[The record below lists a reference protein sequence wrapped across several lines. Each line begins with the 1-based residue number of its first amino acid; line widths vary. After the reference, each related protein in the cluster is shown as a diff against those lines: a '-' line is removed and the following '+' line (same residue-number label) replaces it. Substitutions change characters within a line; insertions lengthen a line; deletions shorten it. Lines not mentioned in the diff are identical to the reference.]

1 MDNSIYERI
10 LNGELSFK
18 VEDSCPVATKDIAVN
33 LKNRKTAIDSAMY
46 GPLNPSEPNEDY
58 WKKIGEEWDVDVASA
73 KKQLCGNCALFI
85 VTPQM
90 KDCINSGVTGGERPD
105 EWAAIDSAG
114 ELGYCEAFDF
124 KCASKRTCRAWVVGG
139 PITEEKENQVEE
151 KAAKGGQE
159 NQISSWMNSMNDDE
173 VDSLFPENEEV
184 TDEEAK
190 WMFGDEAESFK
201 QSLMKRRKMRGGYV
215 SPNMGMEEKAAKK
228 PVLRD
233 PKGGLTAAGRA
244 HFNKTEGSNLKP
256 GVQGPADTP
265 EKMRRKGSFLTRFF
279 TNPRGPMKDEKGRPT
294 RLALSAAAWG
304 EPVPQTVEAA
314 KKLANKGQS
323 LLGRYRRYKESSKGK
338 KSLESF
344 DFFIKELGAPVGQQS
359 GTVGSRQPKP
369 AAGGSQKPKTISG
382 RGGGSSSSENYNP
395 KARDMDGDG
404 NVQEGTEFMR
414 AADPRTETADST
426 DRRRRNAPPKNDST
440 DRRRRDAQR
449 GNESRPPSTPAVA
462 GTVDL
467 DKRKPVTRPDGTTAT
482 VRNEQIVIGTAD
494 GLTTLIPTTGPNG
507 EYWDPETQEGT
518 SAAVAHYEKTDEHLG
533 KFKTEGEAG
542 AYSDWLYAQE
552 TSRTGQTSRTWQTD
566 TGSADTRERG
576 IIRENLEKM
585 GFDGEAFRK
594 LVDAE
599 SRKLKPGQKTNWN
612 PGRLPNGG
620 KIAADGTYIPPDMV
634 REDDKRASDYYRE
647 RREARANASRP
658 KITREGDVVPDKNRD
673 RIPPKKTTT
682 RTGSADS
689 MERNT
694 PKAPRTG
701 TADSMERNAPRTPR
715 TGTADSMERNAPR
728 TPRTGTADSM
738 ERNAPRTPRTG
749 TADSMERDAPKAP
762 RTGTADA
769 QGRRAEAEERRRT
782 GKGQGFDKLET
793 EAEVNAYRESYGL
806 PPIKPKSPSG
816 GRTGSADSQERTSS
830 TSRRP
835 NVQVPTTSDGT
846 IIPNKNTDRRKPKP
860 KGPTPLEDFI

>member
-1 MDNSIYERI
+1 MENSIYERI

-58 WKKIGEEWDVDVASA
+58 WEKIGEEWDVDVASA

-139 PITEEKENQVEE
+139 PITEEKENQTEE
-151 KAAKGGQE
+151 KTAKGSQE

-173 VDSLFPENEEV
+173 VESLFPENEEV

-233 PKGGLTAAGRA
+233 PQGGLTAAGRA

-314 KKLANKGQS
+314 KKLADKGQS

-344 DFFIKELGAPVGQQS
+344 DFFIKELGAPVAQQA

-369 AAGGSQKPKTISG
+369 AAGASQKPKTISG

-395 KARDMDGDG
+395 NARDMDGDG

-414 AADPRTETADST
+414 AADSRTGTADSMERDANRSRTTDRRRRNAPPKDDST
-426 DRRRRNAPPKNDST
+426 DRRRRNAPRTSDRANPPASAITDITMPKADIEKAIQEGRATRNSD
-440 DRRRRDAQR
+440 
-449 GNESRPPSTPAVA
+449 
-462 GTVDL
+462 GTVSFN
-467 DKRKPVTRPDGTTAT
+467 RSRV
-482 VRNEQIVIGTAD
+482 
-494 GLTTLIPTTGPNG
+494 
-507 EYWDPETQEGT
+507 WD
-518 SAAVAHYEKTDEHLG
+518 
-533 KFKTEGEAG
+533 TE
-542 AYSDWLYAQE
+542 S
-552 TSRTGQTSRTWQTD
+552 
-566 TGSADTRERG
+566 GSADTRERA
-576 IIRENLEKM
+576 IIRDNLEGM

-594 LVDAE
+594 FIDAE

-620 KIAADGTYIPPDMV
+620 KIAGDGTYIPPDMV
-634 REDDKRASDYYRE
+634 REDDKKASDYYRE

-701 TADSMERNAPRTPR
+701 TADSMERNAPKAPR

-728 TPRTGTADSM
+728 TPRSGTADSM
-738 ERNAPRTPRTG
+738 ERNAPKAPRTGTADSMERDAPRTPRSG

-806 PPIKPKSPSG
+806 PPIKPKSPNG

-835 NVQVPTTSDGT
+835 DVQVPTTSDGT

>member
-58 WKKIGEEWDVDVASA
+58 WEKIGEEWDVDVPSA
-73 KKQLCGNCALFI
+73 KKQLCGNCVMFI
-85 VTPQM
+85 VTPEM
-90 KDCINSGVTGGERPD
+90 KDCISSGVTGGERPD

-139 PITEEKENQVEE
+139 PITEEKENQTEE
-151 KAAKGGQE
+151 KTAKGGQE

-201 QSLMKRRKMRGGYV
+201 QSLMERRKMRGGYA

-314 KKLANKGQS
+314 KKLADKGQS

-338 KSLESF
+338 KSLESY
-344 DFFIKELGAPVGQQS
+344 DFFVKKLGAPVGQQGGTVS
-359 GTVGSRQPKP
+359 SRSGGTVG
-369 AAGGSQKPKTISG
+369 
-382 RGGGSSSSENYNP
+382 GSSGQTNYDP
-395 KARDMDGDG
+395 SARDADGDG

-414 AADPRTETADST
+414 AAAPRKDDTT
-426 DRRRRNAPPKNDST
+426 DRRRRNAPRTRGASDS
-440 DRRRRDAQR
+440 
-449 GNESRPPSTPAVA
+449 PAN
-462 GTVDL
+462 T
-467 DKRKPVTRPDGTTAT
+467 
-482 VRNEQIVIGTAD
+482 
-494 GLTTLIPTTGPNG
+494 
-507 EYWDPETQEGT
+507 
-518 SAAVAHYEKTDEHLG
+518 
-533 KFKTEGEAG
+533 
-542 AYSDWLYAQE
+542 
-552 TSRTGQTSRTWQTD
+552 TSRTWQTD

-585 GFDGEAFRK
+585 GFDGVAFRK
-594 LVDAE
+594 FIDAE

-620 KIAADGTYIPPDMV
+620 KIAGDGTYIPPDMV
-634 REDDKRASDYYRE
+634 REDDKKASDYYRE

-682 RTGSADS
+682 RSGSADS
-689 MERNT
+689 MERNA

-701 TADSMERNAPRTPR
+701 TADSM
-715 TGTADSMERNAPR
+715 
-728 TPRTGTADSM
+728 
-738 ERNAPRTPRTG
+738 
-749 TADSMERDAPKAP
+749 
-762 RTGTADA
+762 
-769 QGRRAEAEERRRT
+769 
-782 GKGQGFDKLET
+782 
-793 EAEVNAYRESYGL
+793 
-806 PPIKPKSPSG
+806 
-816 GRTGSADSQERTSS
+816 ERTSS

>member
-114 ELGYCEAFDF
+114 QLGYCEAFDF

-201 QSLMKRRKMRGGYV
+201 QSLMERRKMRGGYV

-304 EPVPQTVEAA
+304 ESVPQTVEAA
-314 KKLANKGQS
+314 KKLADKGQS

-344 DFFIKELGAPVGQQS
+344 DFFIKELGAPVAQQS

-369 AAGGSQKPKTISG
+369 AAGASQKPQTISG

-395 KARDMDGDG
+395 NARDMDGDG

-414 AADPRTETADST
+414 SAQPRQGTADSMERDADRTRTT
-426 DRRRRNAPPKNDST
+426 DRRRRNAPRTGDRANPPASAITDITMPK
-440 DRRRRDAQR
+440 
-449 GNESRPPSTPAVA
+449 
-462 GTVDL
+462 
-467 DKRKPVTRPDGTTAT
+467 
-482 VRNEQIVIGTAD
+482 AD
-494 GLTTLIPTTGPNG
+494 I
-507 EYWDPETQEGT
+507 EKAIQEGRAT
-518 SAAVAHYEKTDEHLG
+518 RD
-533 KFKTEGEAG
+533 
-542 AYSDWLYAQE
+542 SDGNV
-552 TSRTGQTSRTWQTD
+552 SFNRSRTWQTD
-566 TGSADTRERG
+566 SGSADTRERG
-576 IIRENLEKM
+576 IVRDNLEGM
-585 GFDGEAFRK
+585 GFDGVAFRK
-594 LVDAE
+594 LIDAE

-634 REDDKRASDYYRE
+634 REDDKRISDYYRE
-647 RREARANASRP
+647 RREARANAPRP
-658 KITREGDVVPDKNRD
+658 KITREGDVIPDKNRD

-682 RTGSADS
+682 RSGSADS
-689 MERNT
+689 MERNA
-694 PKAPRTG
+694 PKAPR
-701 TADSMERNAPRTPR
+701 S
-715 TGTADSMERNAPR
+715 
-728 TPRTGTADSM
+728 
-738 ERNAPRTPRTG
+738 G
-749 TADSMERDAPKAP
+749 TADSMERDAPRTPRSGTADSMERAAP
-762 RTGTADA
+762 RTPRSGSADA
-769 QGRRAEAEERRRT
+769 QERRAEAEERRRT

-806 PPIKPKSPSG
+806 PPIKPKSPNG

-835 NVQVPTTSDGT
+835 DVQVPTTSDGT

>member
-58 WKKIGEEWDVDVASA
+58 WEKIGEEWDVDVPSA
-73 KKQLCGNCALFI
+73 KKQLCGNCVMFI
-85 VTPQM
+85 VTPEM
-90 KDCINSGVTGGERPD
+90 KDCISSGVTGGERPD

-139 PITEEKENQVEE
+139 PITEEKENRVEE

-173 VDSLFPENEEV
+173 VDSLFPENEEM

-201 QSLMKRRKMRGGYV
+201 QSLMERRKMRGGYA
-215 SPNMGMEEKAAKK
+215 SLDMEQKGKSASKEDSLSFLDSKEAEFSDYIDSLDDDEFDAKFPDDSDETVNEVK
-228 PVLRD
+228 FLFGVGVAFGRRTLMNRRKRRKKKETEGQFSTKGAGNSQLRD

-256 GVQGPADTP
+256 GVKGPADTP

-314 KKLANKGQS
+314 KKLADKGQS

-338 KSLESF
+338 KSLESY
-344 DFFIKELGAPVGQQS
+344 DFFVKKLGAPVGQQGGTVS
-359 GTVGSRQPKP
+359 SRSGGTVG
-369 AAGGSQKPKTISG
+369 
-382 RGGGSSSSENYNP
+382 GSSGQTNYNP
-395 KARDMDGDG
+395 SARDADGDG

-414 AADPRTETADST
+414 AAAPRKDDTTDRRRRNAPRKDDTT
-426 DRRRRNAPPKNDST
+426 DRRRRNAPPKDDTT
-440 DRRRRDAQR
+440 DRRRRNAPRTR
-449 GNESRPPSTPAVA
+449 GASDSPAN
-462 GTVDL
+462 T
-467 DKRKPVTRPDGTTAT
+467 
-482 VRNEQIVIGTAD
+482 
-494 GLTTLIPTTGPNG
+494 
-507 EYWDPETQEGT
+507 
-518 SAAVAHYEKTDEHLG
+518 
-533 KFKTEGEAG
+533 
-542 AYSDWLYAQE
+542 
-552 TSRTGQTSRTWQTD
+552 TSRTWQTD

-594 LVDAE
+594 FIDAE

-620 KIAADGTYIPPDMV
+620 KIAGDGTYIPPDMV
-634 REDDKRASDYYRE
+634 REDDKKASDYYRE

-689 MERNT
+689 MERNA

-715 TGTADSMERNAPR
+715 SGTADSM
-728 TPRTGTADSM
+728 
-738 ERNAPRTPRTG
+738 
-749 TADSMERDAPKAP
+749 
-762 RTGTADA
+762 
-769 QGRRAEAEERRRT
+769 
-782 GKGQGFDKLET
+782 
-793 EAEVNAYRESYGL
+793 
-806 PPIKPKSPSG
+806 
-816 GRTGSADSQERTSS
+816 ERTSS

-835 NVQVPTTSDGT
+835 DVQVPTTSDGT

>member
-58 WKKIGEEWDVDVASA
+58 WEKIGEEWDVDVPSA
-73 KKQLCGNCALFI
+73 KKQLCGNCVMFI
-85 VTPQM
+85 VTPEM
-90 KDCINSGVTGGERPD
+90 KDCISSGVTGGERPD

-139 PITEEKENQVEE
+139 PITEEKENRVEE

-173 VDSLFPENEEV
+173 VDSLFPENEEM

-201 QSLMKRRKMRGGYV
+201 QSLMERRKMRGGYA
-215 SPNMGMEEKAAKK
+215 SLDMEQKGKSASKEDSLSFLDSKEAEFSDYIDSLDDDEFDAKFPDDSDETVNEVK
-228 PVLRD
+228 FLFGVGVAFGRRTLMNRRKRRKKKETEGQFSTKGAGNSQLRD

-256 GVQGPADTP
+256 GVKGPADTP

-314 KKLANKGQS
+314 KKLDDKGQS

-338 KSLESF
+338 KSLESY
-344 DFFIKELGAPVGQQS
+344 DFFVKKLGAPVGQQGGTVS
-359 GTVGSRQPKP
+359 SRSGGTVG
-369 AAGGSQKPKTISG
+369 
-382 RGGGSSSSENYNP
+382 GSSGQTNYNP
-395 KARDMDGDG
+395 SARDADGDG

-414 AADPRTETADST
+414 AAAPRKDDTTDRRRRNAPRKDDTT
-426 DRRRRNAPPKNDST
+426 DRRRRNAPPKDDTT
-440 DRRRRDAQR
+440 DRRRRNAPRTR
-449 GNESRPPSTPAVA
+449 GASDSPAN
-462 GTVDL
+462 T
-467 DKRKPVTRPDGTTAT
+467 
-482 VRNEQIVIGTAD
+482 
-494 GLTTLIPTTGPNG
+494 
-507 EYWDPETQEGT
+507 
-518 SAAVAHYEKTDEHLG
+518 
-533 KFKTEGEAG
+533 
-542 AYSDWLYAQE
+542 
-552 TSRTGQTSRTWQTD
+552 TSRTWQTD

-594 LVDAE
+594 FIDAE

-620 KIAADGTYIPPDMV
+620 KIAGDGTYIPPDMV
-634 REDDKRASDYYRE
+634 REDDKKASDYYRE

-689 MERNT
+689 MERNA

-715 TGTADSMERNAPR
+715 SGTADSM
-728 TPRTGTADSM
+728 
-738 ERNAPRTPRTG
+738 
-749 TADSMERDAPKAP
+749 
-762 RTGTADA
+762 
-769 QGRRAEAEERRRT
+769 
-782 GKGQGFDKLET
+782 
-793 EAEVNAYRESYGL
+793 
-806 PPIKPKSPSG
+806 
-816 GRTGSADSQERTSS
+816 ERTSS

-835 NVQVPTTSDGT
+835 DVQVPTTSDGT

>member
-1 MDNSIYERI
+1 MENSIYERI

-58 WKKIGEEWDVDVASA
+58 WEKIGEEWDVDVASA

-139 PITEEKENQVEE
+139 PITEEKENQTEE
-151 KAAKGGQE
+151 KTAKGSQE

-173 VDSLFPENEEV
+173 VESLFPENEEV

-256 GVQGPADTP
+256 GVKGPADTP

-279 TNPRGPMKDEKGRPT
+279 TNPRGPMKDERGRPT

-314 KKLANKGQS
+314 KKLADKGQS

-344 DFFIKELGAPVGQQS
+344 DFFIKELGAPVAQQS

-382 RGGGSSSSENYNP
+382 RGGSSSSENYNP
-395 KARDMDGDG
+395 NARDMDGDG

-414 AADPRTETADST
+414 AADQRTETADST
-426 DRRRRNAPPKNDST
+426 DRRRRNAPPKDNST
-440 DRRRRDAQR
+440 DRRRRNAPRTRDTTDPYDNPPAWAIR
-449 GNESRPPSTPAVA
+449 DDLSMPREDIDKAIREGRATMDSEGRVFFNRSRNW
-462 GTVDL
+462 GVD
-467 DKRKPVTRPDGTTAT
+467 
-482 VRNEQIVIGTAD
+482 
-494 GLTTLIPTTGPNG
+494 
-507 EYWDPETQEGT
+507 
-518 SAAVAHYEKTDEHLG
+518 S
-533 KFKTEGEAG
+533 
-542 AYSDWLYAQE
+542 
-552 TSRTGQTSRTWQTD
+552 
-566 TGSADTRERG
+566 GSADTRERA
-576 IIRENLEKM
+576 IIRDDLEGM

-634 REDDKRASDYYRE
+634 REDDKKASDYYRE

-701 TADSMERNAPRTPR
+701 TADSMERNAPRAPR
-715 TGTADSMERNAPR
+715 SGTADSMERNAPR
-728 TPRTGTADSM
+728 TPRSGTADSM
-738 ERNAPRTPRTG
+738 ERNAPRAPRTGTADSMERDAPRTPRSG

-806 PPIKPKSPSG
+806 PPIKPKSPNG

-835 NVQVPTTSDGT
+835 DVQVPTTSDGT

>member
-58 WKKIGEEWDVDVASA
+58 WEKIGEEWDVDVASA

-173 VDSLFPENEEV
+173 VESLFPENEEV

-201 QSLMKRRKMRGGYV
+201 QSLMERRKMRGGYAP
-215 SPNMGMEEKAAKK
+215 PNMGMEEKAAKK

-304 EPVPQTVEAA
+304 ESVPQTAEAA
-314 KKLANKGQS
+314 KKLADKGQS

-344 DFFIKELGAPVGQQS
+344 DFFIKELGAPVAQQS

-382 RGGGSSSSENYNP
+382 RGGSSSSENYNP

-426 DRRRRNAPPKNDST
+426 DRRRRNAPRTREATDPYDNPPASAIRDDITMPREDIDKAIREGRATMDSEGRVFFNRSRVWDT
-440 DRRRRDAQR
+440 
-449 GNESRPPSTPAVA
+449 ES
-462 GTVDL
+462 
-467 DKRKPVTRPDGTTAT
+467 
-482 VRNEQIVIGTAD
+482 
-494 GLTTLIPTTGPNG
+494 
-507 EYWDPETQEGT
+507 
-518 SAAVAHYEKTDEHLG
+518 
-533 KFKTEGEAG
+533 
-542 AYSDWLYAQE
+542 
-552 TSRTGQTSRTWQTD
+552 
-566 TGSADTRERG
+566 GSADTRERA
-576 IIRENLEKM
+576 ITRDNLEGM
-585 GFDGEAFRK
+585 GFDGVAFRK
-594 LVDAE
+594 LIDAE

-620 KIAADGTYIPPDMV
+620 KIAGDGTYIPPDMV
-634 REDDKRASDYYRE
+634 REDDKKASDYYRE

-682 RTGSADS
+682 RSGSADS
-689 MERNT
+689 MERNAPKAPRT
-694 PKAPRTG
+694 GTADSMERNAPKAPRTG

-715 TGTADSMERNAPR
+715 SGTADSMERN
-728 TPRTGTADSM
+728 
-738 ERNAPRTPRTG
+738 
-749 TADSMERDAPKAP
+749 APKAP

-806 PPIKPKSPSG
+806 PPIKPKSPTG

>member
-58 WKKIGEEWDVDVASA
+58 WEKIGEEWDVDVASA

-151 KAAKGGQE
+151 KTAKGSQE

-173 VDSLFPENEEV
+173 VESLFPENEEV

-314 KKLANKGQS
+314 KKLADKGQS

-338 KSLESF
+338 KSLESY
-344 DFFIKELGAPVGQQS
+344 DFFIKELGAPVGQQG

-369 AAGGSQKPKTISG
+369 AAGASQKPQTISG

-414 AADPRTETADST
+414 AADQRTETADST
-426 DRRRRNAPPKNDST
+426 DRRRRNAPRTREATDPYDNPPASAIRDDLTMPREDIDKAIREGRATMDS
-440 DRRRRDAQR
+440 
-449 GNESRPPSTPAVA
+449 
-462 GTVDL
+462 
-467 DKRKPVTRPDGTTAT
+467 
-482 VRNEQIVIGTAD
+482 
-494 GLTTLIPTTGPNG
+494 
-507 EYWDPETQEGT
+507 EGR
-518 SAAVAHYEKTDEHLG
+518 V
-533 KFKTEGEAG
+533 FFN
-542 AYSDWLYAQE
+542 
-552 TSRTGQTSRTWQTD
+552 RSRTWQTD
-566 TGSADTRERG
+566 SGSADTRERG
-576 IIRENLEKM
+576 IVRDNLEGM
-585 GFDGEAFRK
+585 GFDGVAFRK
-594 LVDAE
+594 FIDAE

-620 KIAADGTYIPPDMV
+620 KIAGDGTYIPPDMV
-634 REDDKRASDYYRE
+634 REDDKKASDYYRE

-701 TADSMERNAPRTPR
+701 TADSMERNAPKAPR

-728 TPRTGTADSM
+728 TPRSGTADSMERNAPKAPRTGTADSM
-738 ERNAPRTPRTG
+738 ERNAPRTPRSG

-806 PPIKPKSPSG
+806 PPIKPKSPNG

-835 NVQVPTTSDGT
+835 DVQVPTASDGT

>member
-58 WKKIGEEWDVDVASA
+58 WEKIGEEWDVDVPSA
-73 KKQLCGNCALFI
+73 KKQLCGNCVMFI
-85 VTPQM
+85 VTPEM
-90 KDCINSGVTGGERPD
+90 KDCISSGVTGGERPD

-139 PITEEKENQVEE
+139 PITEEKENRVEE

-173 VDSLFPENEEV
+173 VDSLFPENEEM

-201 QSLMKRRKMRGGYV
+201 QSLMERRKMRGGYA
-215 SPNMGMEEKAAKK
+215 SLDMEQKGKSASKEDSLSFLDSKEAEFSDYIDSLDDDEFDAKFPDDSDETVNEVK
-228 PVLRD
+228 FLFGVGVAFGRRTLMNRRKRRKKKETEGQFSTKGAGNSQLRD

-256 GVQGPADTP
+256 GVKGPADTP

-279 TNPRGPMKDEKGRPT
+279 TNPRGPMKDEKGSPT

-314 KKLANKGQS
+314 KKLADKGQS

-338 KSLESF
+338 KSLESY
-344 DFFIKELGAPVGQQS
+344 DFFVKKLGAPVGQQGGTVS
-359 GTVGSRQPKP
+359 SRSGGTVG
-369 AAGGSQKPKTISG
+369 
-382 RGGGSSSSENYNP
+382 GSSGQTNYNP
-395 KARDMDGDG
+395 SARDADGDG

-414 AADPRTETADST
+414 AAAPRKDDTTDRRRRNAPRKDDTT
-426 DRRRRNAPPKNDST
+426 DRRRRNAPPKDDTT
-440 DRRRRDAQR
+440 DRRRRNAPRTR
-449 GNESRPPSTPAVA
+449 GASDSPAN
-462 GTVDL
+462 T
-467 DKRKPVTRPDGTTAT
+467 
-482 VRNEQIVIGTAD
+482 
-494 GLTTLIPTTGPNG
+494 
-507 EYWDPETQEGT
+507 
-518 SAAVAHYEKTDEHLG
+518 
-533 KFKTEGEAG
+533 
-542 AYSDWLYAQE
+542 
-552 TSRTGQTSRTWQTD
+552 TSRTWQTD

-576 IIRENLEKM
+576 IISENLEKM

-594 LVDAE
+594 FIDAE

-620 KIAADGTYIPPDMV
+620 KIAGDGTYIPPDMV
-634 REDDKRASDYYRE
+634 REDDKKASDYYRE

-689 MERNT
+689 MERNA

-715 TGTADSMERNAPR
+715 SGTADSM
-728 TPRTGTADSM
+728 
-738 ERNAPRTPRTG
+738 
-749 TADSMERDAPKAP
+749 
-762 RTGTADA
+762 
-769 QGRRAEAEERRRT
+769 
-782 GKGQGFDKLET
+782 
-793 EAEVNAYRESYGL
+793 
-806 PPIKPKSPSG
+806 
-816 GRTGSADSQERTSS
+816 ERTSS

-835 NVQVPTTSDGT
+835 DVQVPTTSDGT

>member
-58 WKKIGEEWDVDVASA
+58 WEKIGEEWDVDVASA

-151 KAAKGGQE
+151 KTAKGSQE
-159 NQISSWMNSMNDDE
+159 NQLSSWMNSMNDDE
-173 VDSLFPENEEV
+173 VESLFPENEEV

-314 KKLANKGQS
+314 KKLADKGQS

-338 KSLESF
+338 KSLESY
-344 DFFIKELGAPVGQQS
+344 DFFIKELGAPVGQQG

-369 AAGGSQKPKTISG
+369 AAGASQKPQTISG

-414 AADPRTETADST
+414 AADQRTETADST
-426 DRRRRNAPPKNDST
+426 DRRRRNAPRTREATDPYDNPPASAIRDDLTMPREDIDKAIREGRATMDS
-440 DRRRRDAQR
+440 
-449 GNESRPPSTPAVA
+449 
-462 GTVDL
+462 
-467 DKRKPVTRPDGTTAT
+467 
-482 VRNEQIVIGTAD
+482 
-494 GLTTLIPTTGPNG
+494 
-507 EYWDPETQEGT
+507 EGR
-518 SAAVAHYEKTDEHLG
+518 V
-533 KFKTEGEAG
+533 FFN
-542 AYSDWLYAQE
+542 
-552 TSRTGQTSRTWQTD
+552 RSRTWQTD
-566 TGSADTRERG
+566 SGSADTRERG
-576 IIRENLEKM
+576 IVRDNLEGM
-585 GFDGEAFRK
+585 GFDGVAFRK
-594 LVDAE
+594 FIDAE

-620 KIAADGTYIPPDMV
+620 KIAGDGTYIPPDMV
-634 REDDKRASDYYRE
+634 REDDKKASDYYRE

-701 TADSMERNAPRTPR
+701 TADSMERNAPKAPR

-728 TPRTGTADSM
+728 TPRSGTADSM
-738 ERNAPRTPRTG
+738 ERNAPKAPRTGTADSRERNAPRTPRSG

-762 RTGTADA
+762 RTGTADSME
-769 QGRRAEAEERRRT
+769 RRAEAEERRRT

-806 PPIKPKSPSG
+806 PPIKPKSPNG

-835 NVQVPTTSDGT
+835 DVQVPTASDGT

>member
-1 MDNSIYERI
+1 MMDNSIYERI

-58 WKKIGEEWDVDVASA
+58 WEKIGEEWDVDVASA

-173 VDSLFPENEEV
+173 VESLFPENEEV

-201 QSLMKRRKMRGGYV
+201 QSLMERRKMRGGYAP
-215 SPNMGMEEKAAKK
+215 PNMGMEEKAAKK

-304 EPVPQTVEAA
+304 ESVPQTAEAA
-314 KKLANKGQS
+314 KKLADKGQS

-344 DFFIKELGAPVGQQS
+344 DFFIKELGAPVAQQS

-382 RGGGSSSSENYNP
+382 RGGSSSSENYNP

-426 DRRRRNAPPKNDST
+426 DRRRRNAPRTREATDPYDNPPASAIRDDITMPREDIDKAIREGRATMDSEGRVFFNRSRVWDT
-440 DRRRRDAQR
+440 
-449 GNESRPPSTPAVA
+449 ES
-462 GTVDL
+462 
-467 DKRKPVTRPDGTTAT
+467 
-482 VRNEQIVIGTAD
+482 
-494 GLTTLIPTTGPNG
+494 
-507 EYWDPETQEGT
+507 
-518 SAAVAHYEKTDEHLG
+518 
-533 KFKTEGEAG
+533 
-542 AYSDWLYAQE
+542 
-552 TSRTGQTSRTWQTD
+552 
-566 TGSADTRERG
+566 GSADTRERA
-576 IIRENLEKM
+576 ITRDNLEGM
-585 GFDGEAFRK
+585 GFDGVAFRK
-594 LVDAE
+594 LIDAE

-620 KIAADGTYIPPDMV
+620 KIAGDGTYIPPDMV
-634 REDDKRASDYYRE
+634 REDDKKASDYYRE

-682 RTGSADS
+682 RSGSADS
-689 MERNT
+689 MERNAPKAPRT
-694 PKAPRTG
+694 GTADSMERNAPKAPRTG

-715 TGTADSMERNAPR
+715 SGTADSMERN
-728 TPRTGTADSM
+728 
-738 ERNAPRTPRTG
+738 
-749 TADSMERDAPKAP
+749 APKAP

-806 PPIKPKSPSG
+806 PPIKPKSPTG